1 MNRSEMRQTLI
12 DSTICVIAESGFDK
26 ATTKLIATKA
36 QLNEA
41 YIYRCFLDKEDLFT
55 KVFDHLDDELA
66 TKITQ
71 FMSVMH
77 SENLDFEI
85 RCRLYFSAIWSFL
98 LGDKEKCLAFV
109 RYYYSP
115 YFEKYS
121 IENHKNRYEVIVE
134 KFKGTFKDEADVWMI
149 LNHILDVMLSFAV
162 KVHNGQMP
170 SEDNYSEHV
179 FRVIYRSVEQYFCKT
194 E

>member
-1 MNRSEMRQTLI
+1 MSRNEMRQTLI

-71 FMSVMH
+71 FMSVMYA
-77 SENLDFEI
+77 ENLDFEI

-115 YFEKYS
+115 YFEKFS
-121 IENHKNRYEVIVE
+121 IENHKKRYEAIVE

-149 LNHILDVMLSFAV
+149 LNHILNVMLDFAV
-162 KVHNGQMP
+162 KVHNGQM
-170 SEDNYSEHV
+170 SGEDNYSEHV
-179 FRVIYRSVEQYFCKT
+179 FRVIFRSIEQYFSKT